1 MRILLTNDDGYNQ
14 EGILLL
20 REELKAYGEVI
31 LVAPK
36 VVQSAKSCAITIGEL
51 EVEKIDET
59 TYAVCGTP
67 IDCVLFGIC
76 NFNIDLIV
84 SGCNNSPNLG
94 VDTIYSGTCGAC
106 SQGLIANIPSIA
118 FSCAGK
124 EYFSQ
129 ITKFSKEALDYI
141 FNNNL
146 LSTSYFLNVNFP
158 DGKYEETKGVKIT
171 KLFYQRI
178 KYEVKSYHLDTFIS
192 RRSMDMSIEDTSFD
206 VGAFNKGYISI
217 TPLGTSNFH
226 LDDYNKLIKEGN

>member
-20 REELKAYGEVI
+20 RKELERYGEVI

-36 VVQSAKSCAITIGEL
+36 VVQSAKSCAITIGETK
-51 EVEKIDET
+51 VEKIDDT
-59 TYAVCGTP
+59 TYALEGTP

-76 NFNIDLIV
+76 NFNIDLVV

-106 SQGLIANIPSIA
+106 TQALIANLPAIA

-124 EYFSQ
+124 DYFSQ

-141 FNNNL
+141 FSNNL
-146 LSTSYFLNVNFP
+146 LSKDYFLNVNFP
-158 DGKYEETKGVKIT
+158 HGKYERTNGVKLT

-178 KYEVKSYHLDTFIS
+178 RYETMNFHLDTFIS
-192 RRSMDMSIEDTSFD
+192 HRTMDMSIEDPTFD
-206 VGAFNKGYISI
+206 VGAFNLGYTSI

-226 LDDYNKLIKEGN
+226 QCDYEKLIKELR